1 LVKPIKLKIKLKKAD
16 IEIVMTILGIFLV
29 GFTTLILSYSVLKNI
44 LTGTSALKAQELIEG
59 IALSTKIGNFS
70 FEMDKRINNLIIAQN
85 GMKVD
90 YVCLLFEKNE
100 KENNYILPAGFI
112 GSITYYY
119 TKDKNLKYTKL
130 GKTIRLSKILLRY
143 GTKEFLSKFLT
154 KKNIAK
160 GVFYVAATAPVAL
173 TTYYVDKEFK
183 KIIEKNQ
190 CLLVSPGK
198 LVLFNNDH
206 FALVISQNGTEGKK
220 ITYNLLEKE
229 EDNLIVDVI
238 RVKLS

>member
-1 LVKPIKLKIKLKKAD
+1 MVKLIRLKKAD

-70 FEMDKRINNLIIAQN
+70 FEMNKRINNLIIAQN

-100 KENNYILPAGFI
+100 KERLNVQQLININHINYLS
-112 GSITYYY
+112 SI
-119 TKDKNLKYTKL
+119 DKNFKYTKL
-130 GKTIRLSKILLRY
+130 GKTIGLSKILLEYRA
-143 GTKEFLSKFLT
+143 KELLSKFLT
-154 KKNIAK
+154 KKNIVR
-160 GVFYVAATAPVAL
+160 GEFYVAATAPAAL
-173 TTYYVDKEFK
+173 TTYYINKEIK

-198 LVLFNNDH
+198 LVLFNNGY
-206 FALVISQNGTEGKK
+206 FALAISQNGTEGKK
-220 ITYNLLEKE
+220 ITYNLLQTKE
-229 EDNLIVDVI
+229 NDLIVNTI
-238 RVKLS
+238 IIKLS